1 MSIYNE
7 KVLHELILENITT
20 FIKELD
26 TGYFLQIASI
36 KLNRFYTNKI
46 NN

>member
-1 MSIYNE
+1 MSIDNK

-26 TGYFLQIASI
+26 TRYFL
-36 KLNRFYTNKI
+36 
-46 NN
+46 